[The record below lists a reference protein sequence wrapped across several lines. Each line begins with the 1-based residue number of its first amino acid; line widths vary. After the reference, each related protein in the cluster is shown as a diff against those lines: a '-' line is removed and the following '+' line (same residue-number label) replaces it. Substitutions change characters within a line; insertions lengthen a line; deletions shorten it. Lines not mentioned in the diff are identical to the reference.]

1 MKNHHHRLSN
11 PSLPWY
17 KATLLLVISLVAVIP
32 FYLLVLL
39 SLKSPTTPL
48 NSIRLVPDFHIV
60 NIVTAWRKSN
70 LGGAIVN
77 SLLMTIGGVVLLV
90 LLASMAGFTI
100 ARIKSGLNRVI
111 FSILLACMMIP
122 GIINTVPLYSLLI
135 RLRGINTYWGMIC
148 VMAANALPFS
158 VFLYSSFIRAL
169 PNSLEE
175 SAVIDGC
182 SYFSAFWYITFP
194 LIGPVTASVVILQ
207 GLGMWN
213 NYAQAVFFLQDRAHR
228 NIALAISL
236 FFQQYGADWALM
248 ASAALIGL
256 IPAMLF
262 FVVFQKYFIE
272 GISAGALKG

>member
-1 MKNHHHRLSN
+1 MNNRHRHTQRA
-11 PSLPWY
+11 PMPWY
-17 KATLLLVISLVAVIP
+17 RAAVLFVISLVAVVP

-39 SLKSPTTPL
+39 ALKGPTTPL
-48 NSIRLVPDFHIV
+48 TAIRLIPDWHIV
-60 NIVTAWRKSN
+60 NVAAAWKKSN
-70 LGGAIVN
+70 LGRAIVN
-77 SLLMTIGGVVLLV
+77 SLLMTVGGVAVLV
-90 LLASMAGFTI
+90 LLASMAGYSI
-100 ARIKSGLNRVI
+100 ARVKSGLNRII
-111 FSILLACMMIP
+111 FSILLLCMMIP

-135 RLRGINTYWGMIC
+135 RLRGINTYWAMIC

-248 ASAALIGL
+248 ASAASIAL
-256 IPAMLF
+256 IPAMVF
-262 FVVFQKYFIE
+262 FIAFQKYFIE
-272 GISAGALKG
+272 GIIAGALKG

>member
-1 MKNHHHRLSN
+1 
-11 PSLPWY
+11 
-17 KATLLLVISLVAVIP
+17 
-32 FYLLVLL
+32 
-39 SLKSPTTPL
+39 
-48 NSIRLVPDFHIV
+48 
-60 NIVTAWRKSN
+60 
-70 LGGAIVN
+70 
-77 SLLMTIGGVVLLV
+77 
-90 LLASMAGFTI
+90 
-100 ARIKSGLNRVI
+100 
-111 FSILLACMMIP
+111 MMIP

-135 RLRGINTYWGMIC
+135 RLKGINTYWGMIA

-158 VFLYSSFIRAL
+158 VFLYSSFIWAL

-213 NYAQAVFFLQDRAHR
+213 NYAQAVFFLQDKAHR